1 MIFPDLSLNAD
12 IYLYLMLFI
21 FLMVPFFFLMVTMP
35 YIIKNLIKNRH
46 VVKDMYKR
54 NMPEIP
60 TNGGL
65 VIILIA
71 IFSLS
76 ILSLFYAKYITP
88 INYTVIVVVVLFAL
102 FGLLDDMINI
112 GRPAKLILLY
122 YCSYPLIPFITATA
136 LIFPFFGRMDIAAI
150 YLQIIIPTYV
160 PVVSNLVNMH
170 SGFNGLAPGVSLI
183 ILATLIL
190 KAFLFGDIFN
200 SLFIVCLT
208 GAMMGYFLFE
218 KYPSRIFWGNVGALS
233 VGAAIGAMIVVQG
246 FIIGGFI
253 MLIPHTINFLLYVY
267 WRLNVKRYPIA
278 KFGKVRDD
286 GTLEVPNP
294 LTLKWIMPFY
304 FRLTE
309 RTSAFIMYGV
319 TTLFCIIGLFYP
331 G

>member
-1 MIFPDLSLNAD
+1 MIVPGISFNAD

-21 FLMVPFFFLMVTMP
+21 FIAVPFFFMMVTLP
-35 YIIKNLIKNRH
+35 YIIKNLIKNGH

-54 NMPEIP
+54 DTPNVP

-65 VIILIA
+65 VIVLVA

-76 ILSLFYAKYITP
+76 ILSLFYAKYITA

-102 FGLLDDMINI
+102 FGLLDDLINI

-136 LIFPFFGRMDIAAI
+136 LIFPLIGRVDFAAI

-183 ILATLIL
+183 LLSTLIL
-190 KAFLFGDIFN
+190 KAFMFGDIFN
-200 SLFIVCLT
+200 ALFIVCLT
-208 GAMMGYFLFE
+208 GAMLGYFLYE
-218 KYPSRIFWGNVGALS
+218 KYPARIFWGNVGALS
-233 VGAAIGAMIVVQG
+233 IGAAIGAMIVEQG

-253 MLIPHTINFLLYVY
+253 MLIPHTVNFLLYVY

-294 LTLKWIMPFY
+294 LTLKWIMPYY

-309 RTSAFIMYGV
+309 RTSGYIMYGV
-319 TTLFCIIGLFYP
+319 TMVFCMIGLFYP